1 MTVRFEPHEYATTL
15 NTTGDY
21 AVDGGLI
28 YAWTGS
34 HWSVVDDAVAYKQ
47 AYRWLAT
54 SRPCHTT
61 AENAKKAVSCAKL
74 WLPELVKEST
84 DIVIPCANG
93 YVQVKEGMLT
103 LIPSDKSLG
112 LKHSLICEF
121 RPDFGPAYQFEK
133 FLKTVLPDPAVRS
146 RVQEYIGYTLMSD
159 ARYQKAQLWLGS
171 GANGKGVLANIIQKL
186 HGNTAAIGL
195 DALDGFS
202 LSVLIGASLI
212 YVDEVP
218 KARINEQILKSL
230 IAGEKIQID
239 RKFETPLSIHV
250 RGKWLVLGNHLPAIT
265 DHSIGFWR
273 RWDIVPFSVTVKE
286 DDRDPLLAENIIRD
300 EMPGVLNWALEGLLR
315 LQRRGAFEPVLPL
328 AMQNILSDAK
338 RETNSVQAWFE
349 ENDVVVSDLPQTSK
363 DRTYEHYREWCS
375 RNGMVSMAS
384 PRFWQTVRGIIPFE
398 EVRRR
403 EKGQQVRYCNLCVP
417 GDIRKTDLALVE
429 VRPKQLHGS
438 GNRAHRG

>member
-1 MTVRFEPHEYATTL
+1 ML
-15 NTTGDY
+15 NASGDH

-28 YAWTGS
+28 HAWTGN
-34 HWSVVDDAVAYKQ
+34 HWAVTDDDTARKQ
-47 AYRWLAT
+47 AYRWLAA
-54 SRPCHTT
+54 SDPSHTT
-61 AENAKKAVSCAKL
+61 AENAKKAVNCAKL
-74 WLPELVKEST
+74 WLPDLAKEST

-93 YVQVKEGMLT
+93 YAQVKDDELS
-103 LIPSDKSLG
+103 LISPDKSFG
-112 LKHSLICEF
+112 LKHSLLCEF
-121 RPDFGPAYQFEK
+121 QPDFGPAAQFEK
-133 FLKTVLPDPAVRS
+133 FLRTVLPDPAVRA
-146 RVQEYIGYTLMSD
+146 RVQEYIGYTLTSD

-171 GANGKGVLANIIQKL
+171 GANGKGVLANIVQKL

-230 IAGEKIQID
+230 IAGEKVQID
-239 RKFETPLSIHV
+239 RKYETPLSIHV

-286 DDRDPLLAENIIRD
+286 SDRDPLLADNIIRT

-315 LQRRGAFEPVLPL
+315 LQKRGAFEPALPL

-338 RETNSVQAWFE
+338 RETNSVHAWFE
-349 ENDVVVSDLPQTSK
+349 ENDILESNSLQSTK
-363 DRTYEHYREWCS
+363 DGVYEHYREWSS
-375 RNGMVSMAS
+375 RNGMASMAS
-384 PRFWQTVRGIIPFE
+384 PRFWQTFRGIVPLE
-398 EVRRR
+398 EGRRR
-403 EKGQQVRYCNLCVP
+403 EDGHQVRYCNLLLP
-417 GDIRKTDLALVE
+417 DGRQKSGLTLV
-429 VRPKQLHGS
+429 G
-438 GNRAHRG
+438 G

>member
-1 MTVRFEPHEYATTL
+1 MTARFEPHLYATTL
-15 NTTGDY
+15 NASGDY

-28 YAWTGS
+28 HTWTGN
-34 HWSVVDDAVAYKQ
+34 HWAVTGDDIACKQ
-47 AYRWLAT
+47 AYRWLAM
-54 SRPCHTT
+54 SEPSHTT
-61 AENAKKAVSCAKL
+61 AENAKKAVNCAKL
-74 WLPELVKEST
+74 WLPEVGKESS

-93 YVQVKEGMLT
+93 YVQVKDGQLS
-103 LIPSDKSLG
+103 LIPPDKIFG

-121 RPDFGPAYQFEK
+121 QPDFGPATQFQR
-133 FLKTVLPDPAVRS
+133 FLHMVLPDPAVRA
-146 RVQEYIGYTLMSD
+146 RVQEYIGYTLTSD

-171 GANGKGVLANIIQKL
+171 GANGKGVLANIVQKL

-212 YVDEVP
+212 YVDEIP

-230 IAGEKIQID
+230 IAGEKVQID
-239 RKFETPLSIHV
+239 RKYETPLSIHV

-286 DDRDPLLAENIIRD
+286 SDRDPLLADNIIRT

-315 LQRRGAFEPVLPL
+315 LQKRGAFEPALPL

-338 RETNSVQAWFE
+338 RETNSVQAWVE
-349 ENDVVVSDLPQTSK
+349 ENDILESDSLQSTK
-363 DRTYEHYREWCS
+363 DEVYEHYREWCS
-375 RNGMVSMAS
+375 RNRMASMAS
-384 PRFWQTVRGIIPFE
+384 PRFWQTIRGIVSLE
-398 EVRRR
+398 EGRRR
-403 EKGQQVRYCNLCVP
+403 DGGQQVRYCNLLLP
-417 GDIRKTDLALVE
+417 NAMRKSGLAV
-429 VRPKQLHGS
+429 VG
-438 GNRAHRG
+438 G

>member
-1 MTVRFEPHEYATTL
+1 MTARFEPHQYATML
-15 NTTGDY
+15 NVSGDY

-28 YAWTGS
+28 HTWTGN
-34 HWSVVDDAVAYKQ
+34 HWSVTGDDVACKQ
-47 AYRWLAT
+47 AYRWLAA
-54 SRPCHTT
+54 SEPSHTT
-61 AENAKKAVSCAKL
+61 AENAKKAVNCAKL

-84 DIVIPCANG
+84 EILIPCANG
-93 YVQVKEGMLT
+93 YVQVKDGALS
-103 LIPSDKSLG
+103 LVSPDKSFG
-112 LKHSLICEF
+112 LKHALVCEF
-121 RPDFGPAYQFEK
+121 QPNCGPATQFEK
-133 FLKTVLPDPAVRS
+133 FLQTVLPDPVVRS

-171 GANGKGVLANIIQKL
+171 GANGKGVLANIVQKL

-212 YVDEVP
+212 YVDEIP

-230 IAGEKIQID
+230 IAGEKVQID
-239 RKFETPLSIHV
+239 RKYETPLSIHV

-273 RWDIVPFSVTVKE
+273 RWDIVPFNVTVKE
-286 DDRDPLLAENIIRD
+286 NDRDPLLADNIIRN

-315 LQRRGAFEPVLPL
+315 LQKRGAFEPSLPL

-349 ENDVVVSDLPQTSK
+349 ENDIVASESPQSTK
-363 DRTYEHYREWCS
+363 DGIYEHYREWCS
-375 RNGMVSMAS
+375 RNGMGSMAS
-384 PRFWQTVRGIIPFE
+384 PRFWQTIRGIASLE
-398 EVRRR
+398 EVRKR
-403 EKGQQVRYCNLCVP
+403 EGGNQVRYCNLLLP
-417 GDIRKTDLALVE
+417 NDMQRSDFALRE
-429 VRPKQLHGS
+429 S
-438 GNRAHRG
+438 GHSTPTRLM